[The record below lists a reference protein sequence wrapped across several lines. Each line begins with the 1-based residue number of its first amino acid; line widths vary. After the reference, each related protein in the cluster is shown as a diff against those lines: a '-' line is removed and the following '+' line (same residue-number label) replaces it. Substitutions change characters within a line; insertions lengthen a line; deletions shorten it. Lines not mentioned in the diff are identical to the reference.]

1 MDVLEFRV
9 YFAINNTNNIFD
21 RTNISKVTFENSI
34 KTPTL
39 YTNKII
45 TADR

>member
-1 MDVLEFRV
+1 MDVSAFQAYV
-9 YFAINNTNNIFD
+9 AINNTNNIFFD

-39 YTNKII
+39 
-45 TADR
+45 